1 MQEIRTYSPLAFG
14 EVLPDL
20 GADRLVDVLAEGCVT
35 SDPETK
41 AKMLLQKGSVGGGV
55 AGGVGSD
62 TGSPAIVA
70 KTCPAPFPRSVNR
83 VACTPTAL
91 VGMFTVHHHRTP
103 SPDPPPLCTPPG
115 LGSTFMADRSA
126 WLPTRPL
133 SPPFLQPQ
141 SPQGPH
147 SLSSAPLPFPQL
159 STC

>member
-20 GADRLVDVLAEGCVT
+20 GADRLVDVFAEGCVT

-41 AKMLLQKGSVGGGV
+41 AKMLLPKGCVGGGV